1 MLAIAIP
8 LVSSL
13 QIPIQ
18 QKIIL
23 LLVFGMGGFIVV
35 ASILTKVY
43 CLVPELISYVYM
55 NWYFREASVSVYV
68 TNLPAIWPLL
78 RDIFPR
84 LKSWG
89 SRANGGEYH
98 QSTAAGGTRTW
109 TTGSNRV
116 RIDSQDFGM
125 TSLPGNDNS
134 SSLTTSQSQD
144 FINGSDEALN
154 KRRPEQN
161 GLEILRDVTYTVQSH
176 SVDGVGSRD
185 SSGRAI
191 GWHKGTAVSITADHA
206 VNQV

>member
-13 QIPIQ
+13 QIPPK

-35 ASILTKVY
+35 ASILTKIY
-43 CLVPELISYVYM
+43 CLVPDLISYVYM

-68 TNLPAIWPLL
+68 TNLPAIWPLI

-89 SRANGGEYH
+89 SRANGSEYH
-98 QSTAAGGTRTW
+98 QSATAGGTRTW
-109 TTGSNRV
+109 TTGASRV
-116 RIDSQDFGM
+116 RIGSQEFGM
-125 TSLPGNDNS
+125 TSLPGNGNS
-134 SSLTTSQSQD
+134 SSLKTSQSQD
-144 FINGSDEALN
+144 FMNGSDEELN
-154 KRRPEQN
+154 KRLPDQN
-161 GLEILRDVTYTVQSH
+161 VLEILRDVTYTVQSQ
-176 SVDGVGSRD
+176 SVDGIGRRD
-185 SSGRAI
+185 SSDRAI

-206 VNQV
+206 INQV